1 MAERIVKG
9 YKRLFEVRLLH
20 HYWLDI
26 GNEPFGNVIPAAIS
40 HIPLRDY
47 DVRQFL
53 AVEPTD
59 ATKKLLSGLSG
70 VFKTSGLGFVVAVPD
85 GVLVPADAVFEFAVK
100 VVHSDFFNYTSLT
113 MRKRQISQ
121 IYHQPTDRLHRYKSG
136 VYVFSNSTGVI
147 KGGVI
152 YLSGQVPNSGPGPY
166 PAEGLFDSGGQLYQ
180 ANRDITT
187 GPPSASWQLINSQI
201 TWPIYVHQHDV
212 PSITPP
218 AGMTGAPER
227 GIELTEGLPDD
238 IFALIRIVPLM
249 PGEDKGLFTTAGA
262 LLEPVF
268 EIRFKNRST
277 HQDYLSKQT
286 GDSEPIPSLL
296 LPMTHFGNAG
306 TGQKPTVGGVKAQLS
321 ATDEIERI
329 FTEIFI

>member
-1 MAERIVKG
+1 MAERMVNG

-20 HYWLDI
+20 HYWLDN
-26 GNEPFGNVIPAAIS
+26 GNTPFGQVAPEAIS
-40 HIPLRDY
+40 QIPLRDY

-59 ATKKLLSGLSG
+59 ATAKLLSGLGG
-70 VFKTSGLGFVVAVPD
+70 VFKTSGLGFVIAVPA

-113 MRKRQISQ
+113 MRKQQIHE
-121 IYHQPTDRLHRYKSG
+121 IYHQATDRTYRYKSG
-136 VYVFSNSTGVI
+136 VYVFSNDTGVI

-152 YLSGQVPNSGPGPY
+152 YLSREVPTAGSGPY
-166 PAEGLFDSGGQLYQ
+166 PAEGLFASGLQLYQ
-180 ANRDITT
+180 AIRDIAT
-187 GPPSASWQLINSQI
+187 GPPSASWQLINSQT

-218 AGMTGAPER
+218 AGMAGAPGR
-227 GIELTEGLPDD
+227 GIELTEGIPDD
-238 IFALIRIVPLM
+238 LFALIRIVPLLA
-249 PGEDKGLFTTAGA
+249 GEDKGLLTGGGA

-277 HQDYLSKQT
+277 HQDNYSKQT
-286 GDSEPIPSLL
+286 GAETVPGPL